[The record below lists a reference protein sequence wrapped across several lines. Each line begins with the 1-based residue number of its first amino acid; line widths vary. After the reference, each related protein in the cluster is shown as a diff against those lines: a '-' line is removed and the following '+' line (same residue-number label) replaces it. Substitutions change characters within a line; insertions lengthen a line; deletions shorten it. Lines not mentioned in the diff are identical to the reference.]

1 MARTTTGTA
10 EASLTAA
17 LQPVIRSLVTDMRS
31 RLTVDATL
39 LQTWQTEHA
48 QAHAADRVGTSFEEW
63 SEEQLQQAAAG
74 WVLTTVFLRFIED
87 NDLFGPRQVFL
98 TGFDADRRA
107 VGRDYEAAL
116 YQAHPDYSYRA
127 YLRHCFAQLADV
139 PATKDLVGPHAAIHI
154 IDPSDDAA
162 RELIEFF
169 RAVDT
174 TEDGEQTTRWTFNDP
189 DLSTRFLGDLYQDLS
204 EFARKKYALLQT
216 PDFVEEF
223 ILDRTL
229 TPALEERPLEGFKVI
244 DPTCGSGHFL
254 LGAFHRLVN
263 EWEKHAPALNPA
275 ERAEKAM
282 KAIHGVDINPF
293 AVAISQFRLTVAYMQ
308 AAEDTRLT
316 EQKTK
321 PGFTVLAGD
330 SLLFGPDVAGQG
342 ALNLQAE
349 NFVYSTENTDALD
362 KVLTPGSYDVVVGN
376 PPYITVK
383 DKALNRQYRNRY
395 DRYLSGKYAL
405 TAPFMVKFFHLA
417 KDGNAGLIAG
427 WVGQITANSFMQ
439 RQFGKPLIEGFF
451 GQVDL
456 REVIDTSGAYI
467 PGHGTPTVILVGR
480 HSHPSRRKVVGVLGI
495 QGEPGIPEEAA
506 RGAVWS
512 TIVKHIDEIG
522 YEDSHISIDELD
534 RQFITTHPWSMQG
547 GAAPQISHS
556 MAKFSQTLNK
566 LSESIGIS
574 CFTLTDDFYMRST
587 SAEVNS
593 EDCSTARM
601 VIGTEVREYT
611 ARGRNIALFPY
622 FNNFSVRD
630 ITDRNSEHREYWPF
644 RSTLSSTRMFD
655 GNSKVANGLKW
666 YEYGRL
672 TESKLSEP
680 RAIIFPQIATHNNF
694 IFSRQSKLFNRTAPI
709 IKLPKDAT
717 DSSYF
722 SLLGFLDS
730 SAGCFWMKQ
739 NCHNKGEG
747 GGARVDSGYSTMGSE
762 PWKNNYDFSATSLGS
777 FPLPDLDHSDAT
789 ERGRRLDSLAQE
801 RAAYEP
807 AAVFADGTPTQ
818 EAIDEAQANYARVR
832 HLMIAEQE
840 ELDWSVYFLY
850 GLTDTD
856 MSLPAGSV
864 AGIDLGT
871 RPFEIALARR
881 VAAGETT
888 TAWFERHH
896 STPVTEIPETWPEA
910 QRLAAQQRLDL
921 MASDKSIKLLE
932 APEYKRRW
940 ADDPW
945 ADKVHEALADWL
957 LTRLE
962 TPDLWRR
969 SDGMVQPR
977 TIRELAAQIE
987 TDPELAD
994 MLAVL
999 PLWSTRRGA
1008 TVEKM
1013 LDDLLKNE
1021 AVPYVTSL
1029 RYRNRGFAKR
1039 AEWEATWAAQRRED
1053 AGEITADQVPVPPNY
1068 SSADMVPAVW
1078 KHRGKLDVPK
1088 ERFISY
1094 PGASPEGDSTL
1105 LLGWAGWNDLDK
1117 GLAIFSTFADRA
1129 DEDADTETLAGILA
1143 GLVEVLPWVK
1153 QWHNDLDPQF
1163 NLKMGDYLEAQLA
1176 EAARSLSI
1184 PVEDIPD
1191 HAPTPAARGRKKTSK

>member
-1 MARTTTGTA
+1 MARTTTGSS

-31 RLTVDATL
+31 RLTEDAVL
-39 LQTWQTEHA
+39 LQSWKHEHA
-48 QAHAADRVGTSFEEW
+48 QAQAADRVGTSFEEW

-107 VGRDYEAAL
+107 LGRDYEAAL

-127 YLRHCFAQLADV
+127 YLRHCFAQLAEV
-139 PATKDLVGPHAAIHI
+139 PATKDLVGTHAAIHI

-189 DLSTRFLGDLYQDLS
+189 ELSTRFLGDLYQDLS

-254 LGAFHRLVN
+254 LGAFHRLVT

-282 KAIHGVDINPF
+282 EAIHGVDINPF

-308 AAEDTRLT
+308 AARDTRLT
-316 EQKTK
+316 ERESK

-330 SLLFGPDVAGQG
+330 SLLFGPDAEGQG

-349 NFVYSTENTDALD
+349 NFVYSTENAGALD
-362 KVLTPGSYDVVVGN
+362 EVLAPGTYDVVVGN

-383 DKALNRQYRNRY
+383 DKALNRQYRNRFAKY
-395 DRYLSGKYAL
+395 TKGAYAL
-405 TAPFMVKFFHLA
+405 TVPFMVKFFQLA
-417 KDGNAGLIAG
+417 KDGNAGQDAG
-427 WVGQITANSFMQ
+427 WVGQITSNSFMQ
-439 RQFGKPLIEGFF
+439 REFGKSLIEGYF
-451 GQVDL
+451 GEVDA

-495 QGEPGIPEEAA
+495 QGEPGVPDEPVN
-506 RGAVWS
+506 GAVWS
-512 TIVKHIDEIG
+512 TIVKHIDEVG
-522 YEDSHISIDELD
+522 YEDPFISVAELS
-534 RQFITTHPWSMQG
+534 REFITEHPWNLQG
-547 GAAPQISHS
+547 GAANATLLRVEESSHKDIS
-556 MAKFSQTLNK
+556 
-566 LSESIGIS
+566 SITTEIGRTTHTGLDPAYFIPH
-574 CFTLTDDFYMRST
+574 FVAQDHGMPHAVPLVTGQDIRDFEIAPDTDT
-587 SAEVNS
+587 
-593 EDCSTARM
+593 
-601 VIGTEVREYT
+601 
-611 ARGRNIALFPY
+611 LFPY
-622 FNNFSVRD
+622 DESGNPADPND
-630 ITDRNSEHREYWPF
+630 QETEHYWTHRARLRKRIDFGQTPEERGLRWFDHTMFFPARFRRPLGIPF
-644 RSTLSSTRMFD
+644 AF
-655 GNSKVANGLKW
+655 V
-666 YEYGRL
+666 
-672 TESKLSEP
+672 
-680 RAIIFPQIATHNNF
+680 ATHNHF
-694 IFSRQSKLFNRTAPI
+694 VLDRGGKVFNRSAPV
-709 IKLPKDAT
+709 IKLPDGASE
-717 DSSYF
+717 DDHLR
-722 SLLGFLDS
+722 LLGVLNS
-730 SAGCFWMKQ
+730 STACFWLKQ
-739 NCHNKGEG
+739 NSHNKGEG
-747 GGARVDSGYSTMGSE
+747 GGARVDAGYSAMGSE
-762 PWKNNYDFSATSLGS
+762 LWKNTYEFTGTTLKK
-777 FPLPDLDHSDAT
+777 FPLPDLDHSDVT
-789 ERGRRLDSLAQE
+789 ERGRRLDALAQE
-801 RAAYEP
+801 LATYEP
-807 AAVFADGTPTQ
+807 SAVFADGTPIQ
-818 EAIDEAQANYARVR
+818 EAIDEAEKNYIRIR
-832 HLMIAEQE
+832 CLMIAEQE
-840 ELDWSVYFLY
+840 ELDWAVYYLY

-856 MSLPAGSV
+856 MSLPVGTV
-864 AGIDLGT
+864 EGIELGT

-881 VAAGETT
+881 IAAGETT

-896 STPVTEIPETWPEA
+896 STPVAEIPDTWPEA
-910 QRLAAQQRLDL
+910 QRTAAQQRLDL
-921 MASDKSIKLLE
+921 MASAKSIKLLE

-940 ADDPW
+940 SDDLW
-945 ADKVHEALADWL
+945 ADKVHEALGDWL

-962 TPDLWRR
+962 TPELWRR
-969 SDGMVQPR
+969 SDGMPQPR
-977 TIRELAAQIE
+977 TIRELAADVE
-987 TDPELAD
+987 TDPNLAD
-994 MLAVL
+994 VLSVL

-1013 LDDLLKNE
+1013 LDDLLKDE
-1021 AVPYVTSL
+1021 AVPYVASL
-1029 RYRNRGFAKR
+1029 RYKKRGFAKR
-1039 AEWEATWAAQRRED
+1039 AEWEATWDAQRRED
-1053 AGEITADQVPVPPNY
+1053 AGEITAEEVPVPPNY
-1068 SSADMVPAVW
+1068 SKEDMVPAVW

-1129 DEDADTETLAGILA
+1129 DEDAGTETLAGILA

-1163 NLKMGDYLEAQLA
+1163 NLKMSDYLEAQLT

-1184 PVEDIPD
+1184 PVEDIPA
-1191 HAPTPAARGRKKTSK
+1191 HAPKPATRGRKKTSK

>member
-31 RLTVDATL
+31 RLTEDAAL
-39 LQTWQTEHA
+39 LQSWRTEHA
-48 QAHAADRVGTSFEEW
+48 QAQAADRVGTSFEEW

-98 TGFDADRRA
+98 TGFDSDRRA
-107 VGRDYEAAL
+107 LGRDYEAAL

-127 YLRHCFAQLADV
+127 YLQHCFTQLADV

-162 RELIEFF
+162 RLIIEFF

-189 DLSTRFLGDLYQDLS
+189 ELSTRFLGDLYQDLS

-229 TPALEERPLEGFKVI
+229 TPALEERPLEGFTMI

-254 LGAFHRLVN
+254 LGAFHRLVS

-282 KAIHGVDINPF
+282 EAIHGVDINPF

-308 AAEDTRLT
+308 AAQDTRLT
-316 EQKTK
+316 ERESK

-330 SLLFGPDVAGQG
+330 SLLFGPDAVGQG

-349 NFVYSTENTDALD
+349 NFVYSTENAYALD
-362 KVLTPGSYDVVVGN
+362 EVLAADSYDVVVGN

-383 DKALNRQYRNRY
+383 DKALNRQYRNRFVKY
-395 DRYLSGKYAL
+395 TKGKYAL
-405 TAPFMVKFFHLA
+405 TVPFMVKFFQLA
-417 KDGNAGLIAG
+417 KDGNAGQDAG
-427 WVGQITANSFMQ
+427 WVGQITSNSFMQ
-439 RQFGKPLIEGFF
+439 RQFGKPLIEEFF
-451 GQVDL
+451 GEVDL

-467 PGHGTPTVILVGR
+467 PGHGTPTAILVGR
-480 HSHPSRRKVVGVLGI
+480 HSHPSRRKVIGVLGI
-495 QGEPGIPEEAA
+495 QGEPGVPQEPMQ
-506 RGAVWS
+506 GAVWS
-512 TIVKHIDEIG
+512 SIVDHVDDIEFEG
-522 YEDSHISIDELD
+522 QFISVTELD
-534 RQFITTHPWSMQG
+534 RDFIVRHPWSLSG
-547 GAAPQISHS
+547 GAAPEILTLLDKSQTKLGQIS
-556 MAKFSQTLNK
+556 N
-566 LSESIGIS
+566 SIGIT
-574 CFTLTDDFYMRST
+574 CFTLEDSFFLRPRNTLK
-587 SAEVNS
+587 NS
-593 EDCSTARM
+593 PLPTRTFLTGADIREWNSL
-601 VIGTEVREYT
+601 TETVS
-611 ARGRNIALFPY
+611 LFPY
-622 FNNFSVRD
+622 D
-630 ITDRNSEHREYWPF
+630 TDLRPRKIENSASELFEYWPF
-644 RSTLSSTRMFD
+644 RANLGASVMF
-655 GNSKVANGLKW
+655 GGKSKVEDGLRW

-672 TESKLSEP
+672 TKRKLLEGKLLSFSEV
-680 RAIIFPQIATHNNF
+680 ATHNHF
-694 IFSRQSKLFNRTAPI
+694 TPTPATSLSSQSAPVIEFDAQMENADFFRNLGLLNSSTA
-709 IKLPKDAT
+709 
-717 DSSYF
+717 
-722 SLLGFLDS
+722 
-730 SAGCFWMKQ
+730 CFWMKQ
-739 NCHNKGEG
+739 NCHNKGNGGIG
-747 GGARVDSGYSTMGSE
+747 GGIGDEAWEPRYQFSSTAIS
-762 PWKNNYDFSATSLGS
+762 K
-777 FPLPDLDHSDAT
+777 FPLPDLKGSDTT
-789 ERGRRLDSLAQE
+789 ERGRRLDALAQE
-801 RAAYEP
+801 LATYEP

-818 EAIDEAQANYARVR
+818 EAIDDAEANYVRVR
-832 HLMIAEQE
+832 RLMIAEQE
-840 ELDWSVYFLY
+840 ELDWACYFLY

-856 MSLPAGSV
+856 LSLPVGTV
-864 AGIDLGT
+864 EGIDLGT

-881 VAAGETT
+881 VDAGETT

-896 STPVTEIPETWPEA
+896 SHPVTDIPETWPEA
-910 QRLAAQQRLDL
+910 QRTAAQERLEL
-921 MASDKSIKLLE
+921 MTSDKSIKLLE

-940 ADDPW
+940 ADALW
-945 ADKVHEALADWL
+945 TDKVHEALSSWL

-962 TPDLWRR
+962 TPELWRR
-969 SDGMVQPR
+969 SDGMPQPR
-977 TIRELAAQIE
+977 TIRELAAQVE
-987 TDPELAD
+987 TDPDLTD
-994 MLAVL
+994 VLSVL

-1029 RYRNRGFAKR
+1029 RYKNRGFAKR
-1039 AEWEATWAAQRRED
+1039 AEWEATWDAQRRED
-1053 AGEITADQVPVPPNY
+1053 AGEITAEDVPVPPNY

-1184 PVEDIPD
+1184 PIEDIPN
-1191 HAPTPAARGRKKTSK
+1191 HAPTPATRGRKKTSK

>member
-1 MARTTTGTA
+1 MKHSNAGIA
-10 EASLTAA
+10 EVSLTVA
-17 LQPVIRSLVTDMRS
+17 LQPVIRDLVADMRH
-31 RLTVDATL
+31 RLDEDATL
-39 LQTWQTEHA
+39 HQSWVTEHA
-48 QAHAADRVGTSFEEW
+48 QAQAADRVGTSFEEW

-98 TGFDADRRA
+98 TGYDADRRA
-107 VGRDYEAAL
+107 LGRDYEAAL
-116 YQAHPDYSYRA
+116 YQAHSDYSYRA
-127 YLRHCFAQLADV
+127 YLQHCFEQLADV

-162 RELIEFF
+162 RGIIEFF
-169 RAVDT
+169 RGL
-174 TEDGEQTTRWTFNDP
+174 DGDENTRWTFNDP
-189 DLSTRFLGDLYQDLS
+189 ELSTRFLGDLYQDLS

-254 LGAFHRLVN
+254 LGAFHRLVT

-282 KAIHGVDINPF
+282 EAIHGVDINPF

-316 EQKTK
+316 ERESK

-330 SLLFGPDVAGQG
+330 SLLFGPDAEGQR

-349 NFVYSTENTDALD
+349 NFVYSTENADALD
-362 KVLTPGSYDVVVGN
+362 KVLAPDTYDVVVGN

-383 DKALNRQYRNRY
+383 DKALNRQYRNRFAKY
-395 DRYLSGKYAL
+395 TKGTYAL
-405 TAPFMVKFFHLA
+405 TVPFMVKFFQLA
-417 KDGNAGLIAG
+417 KDGNAGQDAG
-427 WVGQITANSFMQ
+427 WVGQITSNSFMQ
-439 RQFGKPLIEGFF
+439 REFGKPLIEDYF
-451 GQVDL
+451 GEADV

-480 HSHPSRRKVVGVLGI
+480 HSHPSRRKVIGVLGI
-495 QGEPGIPEEAA
+495 QGEPGVPDEPVN
-506 RGAVWS
+506 GAVWS
-512 TIVKHIDEIG
+512 TIVKHIDEVG
-522 YEDSHISIDELD
+522 YEDTHISVAELS
-534 RQFITTHPWSMQG
+534 REFITEHPWNLQG
-547 GAAPQISHS
+547 GAANATLSRVEESSHKDISSITTEIGRTTHTGLDPAYFIPHFVAQDHG
-556 MAKFSQTLNK
+556 MPHAVPLVTGQDIRDF
-566 LSESIGIS
+566 ES
-574 CFTLTDDFYMRST
+574 TPDTDT
-587 SAEVNS
+587 
-593 EDCSTARM
+593 
-601 VIGTEVREYT
+601 
-611 ARGRNIALFPY
+611 LFPY
-622 FNNFSVRD
+622 DESGSPVEPNDQEAEHYWSYRKLLRKRVNFGETNEERGLRWID
-630 ITDRNSEHREYWPF
+630 HAMFFPGRF
-644 RSTLSSTRMFD
+644 TRPLGIAFAF
-655 GNSKVANGLKW
+655 V
-666 YEYGRL
+666 
-672 TESKLSEP
+672 
-680 RAIIFPQIATHNNF
+680 ATHNHF
-694 IFSRQSKLFNRTAPI
+694 VLDRGGKVFKQSAPV
-709 IKLPKDAT
+709 IKLPEAASED
-717 DSSYF
+717 DHLR
-722 SLLGFLDS
+722 LLGVLNS
-730 SAGCFWMKQ
+730 STACFWLKQ
-739 NCHNKGEG
+739 NSHNKGSTVDSK
-747 GGARVDSGYSTMGSE
+747 GARTTLA
-762 PWKNNYDFSATSLGS
+762 PWEDFYEFTGTTLKK
-777 FPLPDLDHSDAT
+777 FPLPDLDHSDIT
-789 ERGRRLDSLAQE
+789 ERGRRLDALARE
-801 RAAYEP
+801 LATYEP
-807 AAVFADGTPTQ
+807 AAVFADGTPTR
-818 EAIDEAQANYARVR
+818 ETIDEAEANYVRVR
-832 HLMIAEQE
+832 QLMIAEQE
-840 ELDWSVYFLY
+840 ELDWAVYHLY

-856 MSLPAGSV
+856 LSLPVGTV
-864 AGIDLGT
+864 EGIELGT

-881 VAAGETT
+881 VDAGETT

-896 STPVTEIPETWPEA
+896 STPVTEVPDTWPEA
-910 QRLAAQQRLDL
+910 QRTAAQERLDL

-940 ADDPW
+940 SDDLWP
-945 ADKVHEALADWL
+945 DKVHEALGGWL

-962 TPDLWRR
+962 TPELWRR
-969 SDGMVQPR
+969 SDGMAQPR
-977 TIRELAAQIE
+977 TIRELAAQVE
-987 TDPELAD
+987 TDPDLAD
-994 MLAVL
+994 VLSVL

-1013 LDDLLKNE
+1013 LDDLLKGE
-1021 AVPYVTSL
+1021 AVPYVASL
-1029 RYRNRGFAKR
+1029 RYKRRGFAKR
-1039 AEWEATWAAQRRED
+1039 AEWEATWDAQRRED

-1129 DEDADTETLAGILA
+1129 DEDAETETLAGVLA
-1143 GLVEVLPWVK
+1143 GLVEVLPWIK
-1153 QWHNDLDPQF
+1153 QWHNDLDPQY

-1184 PVEDIPD
+1184 PVEDIAA
-1191 HAPTPAARGRKKTSK
+1191 HAPKPATRGRKKTSK